1 MSNPQRALRAA
12 LAPDVRPA
20 IAAVTDGVMY
30 FVLSYATIAV
40 SCQLHNAAHPNNTIT
55 PAYGWLA
62 LTLGVCALFTGLV
75 GAISATRAHERMM
88 NRSALRTILGTIFMI
103 ALATGT
109 ACLLLMNFTDMT
121 VTTRDVVQLI
131 AASGLVV
138 APIGYRW
145 FGTVPNPNVV
155 STVIET
161 GDGTAPALGVS
172 DDGSTLAVWT
182 PDKK

>member
-1 MSNPQRALRAA
+1 
-12 LAPDVRPA
+12 
-20 IAAVTDGVMY
+20 
-30 FVLSYATIAV
+30 
-40 SCQLHNAAHPNNTIT
+40 
-55 PAYGWLA
+55 
-62 LTLGVCALFTGLV
+62 
-75 GAISATRAHERMM
+75 
-88 NRSALRTILGTIFMI
+88 
-103 ALATGT
+103 
-109 ACLLLMNFTDMT
+109 MNFTDMT